1 MFCVALFDWTY
12 TVNRDSSG
20 CHRFTRLQP
29 GLLKAPLHLLL
40 AGMMAVFFVSAASA
54 NSKYAGIVIDAKT
67 GKTLYASSAESHR
80 YPASL
85 TKMMTLYL
93 VFEAIDSGRITKK
106 TRIRISKNAAAEQ
119 PSKLGVRAGQSVS
132 VEQAIYALVTKS
144 ANDVSTA
151 VAEHLGGSESG
162 FAKKMTAKARAL
174 RMSKTTF
181 RNAHGLP
188 NSRQKTTAHDMA
200 RLGLA
205 LREHFPQHYH
215 YFSTRSFKYGKA
227 RYGNHNRLLGT
238 VKGVDGIKT
247 GYTRASGFNLVTSV
261 RQNGRSIVAVVMGGK
276 TGASRNAQMKKLIAR
291 YLPKASKRGKG
302 NLIAKAPS
310 RSIKIALPKTG
321 PVPKFRDFSEVRV
334 ALAYAKPEKTASFP
348 VPVGRPVIGK
358 EALINGLKKQRA
370 VAAPAPRPQV
380 AVEPATQTANAQQP
394 VDAIVTSSISL
405 PTGWVIQIG
414 ASPTQEA
421 AERLLSDAQSKT
433 GGIMAD
439 AKPFTMVTHR
449 NGEQLHRAR
458 FAGFSGKSQA
468 WSACKALKKK
478 GYGCWATQ
486 Q

>member
-12 TVNRDSSG
+12 TVNKAFSG

-29 GLLKAPLHLLL
+29 GHLKAVLHLLI
-40 AGMMAVFFVSAASA
+40 AGIMAVFFATAASA

-67 GKTLYASSAESHR
+67 GKTLYASGAESPR

-93 VFEAIDSGRITKK
+93 VFEAIDDGRISKK

-119 PSKLGVRAGQSVS
+119 PSKLGVRAGQTVS

-151 VAEHLGGSESG
+151 LAEHLGGSEAG
-162 FAKKMTAKARAL
+162 FAKKMTNKARAL
-174 RMSKTTF
+174 KMSKTTF

-227 RYGNHNRLLGT
+227 RYGNHNRLLGA
-238 VKGVDGIKT
+238 VRGVDGIKT

-261 RQNGRSIVAVVMGGK
+261 RKDGRSIVAVVMGGK

-291 YLPKASKRGKG
+291 YLPKASKRGNG

-310 RSIKIALPKTG
+310 RNIKIALPKIG
-321 PVPKFRDFSEVRV
+321 PVPKFRDFSDVRV
-334 ALAYAKPEKTASFP
+334 ALAYAQPEKSASFP
-348 VPVGRPVIGK
+348 IPVGRPVIGK

-370 VAAPAPRPQV
+370 VAAPVPRPQA
-380 AVEPATQTANAQQP
+380 AVEAASQTASVEQ
-394 VDAIVTSSISL
+394 VDTIVTSSISL

-421 AERLLSDAQSKT
+421 AERLLSEAQSKT
-433 GGIMAD
+433 GGIMVNAV
-439 AKPFTMVTHR
+439 PFTMVTHR

-458 FAGFSGKSQA
+458 FAGFTGKSQA
-468 WSACKALKKK
+468 WSACKVLKKK

>member
-1 MFCVALFDWTY
+1 MNKAFSGWHHIAPKFGAAFKTLARFLFAI
-12 TVNRDSSG
+12 
-20 CHRFTRLQP
+20 
-29 GLLKAPLHLLL
+29 LLIVPITT
-40 AGMMAVFFVSAASA
+40 AASA

-67 GKTLYASSAESHR
+67 GKTLYASSADSLR

-85 TKMMTLYL
+85 TKMMTLYM
-93 VFEAIDSGRITKK
+93 VFEALESGRISKK
-106 TRIRISKNAAAEQ
+106 TRIRMSKNAAAEQ

-151 VAEHLGGSESG
+151 VAEHLGGSESA
-162 FAKKMTAKARAL
+162 FARQMTKKARAL

-188 NSRQKTTAHDMA
+188 NSKQKTTARDMA

-215 YFSTRSFKYGKA
+215 YFSTRTFKYGKT
-227 RYGNHNRLLGT
+227 RFGNHNRLLGA
-238 VKGVDGIKT
+238 VSGVDGIKT
-247 GYTRASGFNLVTSV
+247 GYTRASGFNLVSSV
-261 RQNGRSIVAVVMGGK
+261 RKNGRSIVAVVMGGK

-310 RSIKIALPKTG
+310 TTRVALPKIG
-321 PVPKFRDFSEVRV
+321 PVPKFRDFNDVRV
-334 ALAYAKPEKTASFP
+334 ALAYAQPEKPASFP
-348 VPVGRPVIGK
+348 VPSNRPIIGR
-358 EALINGLKKQRA
+358 EALVKGLKQQRA
-370 VAAPAPRPQV
+370 IVAPIPRPRASVGDTQSALAAPTV
-380 AVEPATQTANAQQP
+380 DTMTTAS
-394 VDAIVTSSISL
+394 TGL
-405 PTGWVIQIG
+405 PTGWVVQIG
-414 ASPTQEA
+414 ASPTKDA
-421 AERLLSDAQSKT
+421 AEALLLEAQTKT
-433 GGIMAD
+433 GGVMAN
-439 AKPFTMVTHR
+439 ATPFTMVTNS

-468 WSACKALKKK
+468 WGACKALKKK

>member
-1 MFCVALFDWTY
+1 MIAV
-12 TVNRDSSG
+12 
-20 CHRFTRLQP
+20 
-29 GLLKAPLHLLL
+29 L
-40 AGMMAVFFVSAASA
+40 AGTASA

-67 GKTLYASSAESHR
+67 GKTLYSSSADSPR

-85 TKMMTLYL
+85 TKMMTLYM
-93 VFEAIDSGRITKK
+93 VFEAIDSGRISKK
-106 TRIRISKNAAAEQ
+106 TRIRMSKNAAAEQ
-119 PSKLGVRAGQSVS
+119 PSKLGVRAGQTIS

-151 VAEHLGGSESG
+151 VAEHLGGSESA
-162 FAKKMTAKARAL
+162 FARQMTKKARAL

-188 NSRQKTTAHDMA
+188 NSKQKTTARDMA

-205 LREHFPQHYH
+205 LREHFPHHYH
-215 YFSTRSFKYGKA
+215 YFSTRTFKYGKA

-238 VKGVDGIKT
+238 VSGVDGIKT
-247 GYTRASGFNLVTSV
+247 GYIRASGFNLVTSV
-261 RQNGRSIVAVVMGGK
+261 RKKGRSIVAVVMGDK

-291 YLPKASKRGKG
+291 YLPKASRRGKG
-302 NLIAKAPS
+302 NLISRAPMTTQ
-310 RSIKIALPKTG
+310 KVVLPKIG
-321 PVPKFRDFSEVRV
+321 PVPTFRDYNDARI
-334 ALAYAKPEKTASFP
+334 ALAYARPEKTAAFP
-348 VPVGRPVIGK
+348 VPLDRPLVGK

-370 VAAPAPRPQV
+370 IAAPSPRP
-380 AVEPATQTANAQQP
+380 ANENDDSAIP
-394 VDAIVTSSISL
+394 VDTIVTASTGL

-414 ASPTQEA
+414 ATPSREA
-421 AERLLSDAQSKT
+421 AEAMLSEARAKT
-433 GGIMAD
+433 GGVMAK

-449 NGEQLHRAR
+449 NGEKLHRAR